1 MTFADA
7 APRKAGSGGRQPH
20 LPVFAKAKIARQF
33 RAVCRGESAMGRLFC
48 FCCKLIRRW
57 KRKFFADPSAVALA
71 PQGEISVK
79 PGRNKEKSAGFPAG

>member
-1 MTFADA
+1 MVSDA
-7 APRKAGSGGRQPH
+7 ARERNRGGRQPH

-33 RAVCRGESAMGRLFC
+33 RAVCRGGGAAGAPFC

-57 KRKFFADPSAVALA
+57 KRKFFAAPSAVALA

-79 PGRNKEKSAGFPAG
+79 PGHNKEKSAGFPAG